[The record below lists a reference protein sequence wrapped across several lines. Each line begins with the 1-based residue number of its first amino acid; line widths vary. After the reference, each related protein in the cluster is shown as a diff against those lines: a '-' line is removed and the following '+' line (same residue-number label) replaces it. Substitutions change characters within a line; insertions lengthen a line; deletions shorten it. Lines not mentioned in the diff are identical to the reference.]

1 MRSFAFAMPLN
12 GGLSRVRIVLVEPEG
27 PINVGSVAR
36 VLTNFGLERL
46 TLVSPRVSLQDPTCA
61 MFASHAGDVLAKA
74 STVNSMEEALQ
85 GARFI
90 AATTARARDA
100 KSSRKVTF
108 STPRQCADKV
118 LSLSQET
125 AIIFGP
131 EWRGLSNEELGMAN
145 ELVRIPSNPAYPVLN
160 LSHSVGVVCYE
171 LFLAATEPESVASD
185 EPLLLAEASEK
196 EGLFRQLEDVLDA
209 AGYFRTEDARED
221 KMANFRCMINRLAP
235 ISSDVSMIRG
245 VLRRIRNSLSHRSS
259 PCS

>member
-1 MRSFAFAMPLN
+1 
-12 GGLSRVRIVLVEPEG
+12 
-27 PINVGSVAR
+27 
-36 VLTNFGLERL
+36 
-46 TLVSPRVSLQDPTCA
+46 
-61 MFASHAGDVLAKA
+61 
-74 STVNSMEEALQ
+74 
-85 GARFI
+85 
-90 AATTARARDA
+90 
-100 KSSRKVTF
+100 
-108 STPRQCADKV
+108 
-118 LSLSQET
+118 
-125 AIIFGP
+125 
-131 EWRGLSNEELGMAN
+131 MAN